1 MKQSAHDFSRIIRGA
16 KKGKQ
21 RDIESLY
28 HATEHLAYSVA
39 VSYVGNADA
48 PDVVQESFIKA
59 IRALDTFDESR
70 NFTTWYRTIVANQA
84 KDVLKKKRPML
95 FEDDE
100 TLDTFND
107 LSPLPVELLERE
119 EKRREIMRI
128 VESLPAG
135 QRAVVTMYYFDEL
148 KESEIAEQLGVTVG
162 TIKKQLHEGM
172 KKIEKAVLHEEAK
185 GNKLYGAAAI
195 PALSKVFQNELESG
209 VFKMPAE
216 VSAKVLSGA
225 MQSIGA
231 AGAVGGVAGAASV
244 GAKFLALSAGAKAA
258 VVTVSAAVIVSSV
271 GVPLYIHNEEVRAAE
286 ALQIAEQQ
294 EQEAQ
299 ARSDAEQAAKEAAEQ
314 AEAER
319 QAQAEEAAQQAEAEE
334 AARQAEAEEEA
345 RIAEEAAKAQ
355 AVEQQ
360 PAKAEPISQAETT
373 VSEPEQSAVT
383 EPLQQSPSQQ
393 ETTSNEN
400 ESSSGWQPGNG
411 PEGATGLPS
420 MGPVDETPGGGS
432 NGNPGYKTDEELRN
446 EYVGKPEP
454 SGTKG
459 NNAGA
464 VKRGEAQW
472 DSSIGGWVWEASY
485 GKDIIYPNGGMV
497 TIPN

>member
-1 MKQSAHDFSRIIRGA
+1 M
-16 KKGKQ
+16 
-21 RDIESLY
+21 
-28 HATEHLAYSVA
+28 
-39 VSYVGNADA
+39 
-48 PDVVQESFIKA
+48 
-59 IRALDTFDESR
+59 
-70 NFTTWYRTIVANQA
+70 
-84 KDVLKKKRPML
+84 
-95 FEDDE
+95 
-100 TLDTFND
+100 
-107 LSPLPVELLERE
+107 
-119 EKRREIMRI
+119 
-128 VESLPAG
+128 
-135 QRAVVTMYYFDEL
+135 
-148 KESEIAEQLGVTVG
+148 G

-411 PEGATGLPS
+411 PEGADGLPS
-420 MGPVDETPGGGS
+420 TGPVEETPSGG
-432 NGNPGYKTDEELRN
+432 NGGFKTDEELHA

-459 NNAGA
+459 NTRLQPGD
-464 VKRGEAQW
+464 KW
-472 DSSIGGWVWEASY
+472 DSSVGGWRSAD
-485 GKDIIYPNGGMV
+485 GNFIIYPTGGMELLH
-497 TIPN
+497 